1 MTLMSF
7 AKHHSPLAT
16 LNKIAMHFDR
26 RRGQATGM
34 YHYGLYRRDSM
45 YARKYLMKH
54 YAYVLERWSSAQT
67 IAEKCRSDSPK
78 AWSCWLTGR
87 DDAPSMIRT
96 LLDIQESHLPAY
108 DYRVITNNNLGQYV
122 DIPGYIYDKFRNGII
137 TPTHFTDIIRAA
149 LLAHHGGLWLD
160 STVLLSK
167 DIGTEITTF
176 PFYYAK
182 GLDTHF
188 SMYATCSEIAE
199 WEGYFIAGSKKGTFY
214 NYMYDFFC
222 DYWKHED
229 SLIQYLLI
237 NTIAILGIQHISR
250 FRNENELVPKNNVQ
264 CELLADYLKNGNRSA
279 LSMIDE
285 SDCYVFKL
293 SRHDH
298 YDESLF
304 AAIVKHCKE
313 SYN

>member
-1 MTLMSF
+1 MTLVSF
-7 AKHHSPLAT
+7 AMHHSPLAT

-26 RRGQATGM
+26 RRGQASGR

-54 YAYVLERWSSAQT
+54 YAYVFERWNRAQT
-67 IAEKCRSDSPK
+67 IAKNYRFERPK

-87 DDAPSMIRT
+87 DDAPTMIRT
-96 LLDIQESHLPAY
+96 LLDIQESHLPAF
-108 DYRVITNNNLGQYV
+108 DYIVITNKNLEKYV
-122 DIPGYIYDKFRNGII
+122 DIPGYIYDKVRNGII

-149 LLAHHGGLWLD
+149 LLAQYGGLWLD

-167 DIGTEITTF
+167 DIGAEIATF

-188 SMYATCSEIAE
+188 SMYPTCSEVAE
-199 WEGYFIAGSKKGTFY
+199 WEGYFIAGSKEGMFY
-214 NYMYDFFC
+214 NYLFDFFC

-237 NTIAILGIQHISR
+237 NTIAVLGIQHIIR
-250 FRNENELVPKNNVQ
+250 FRNENELVPINNAQ
-264 CELLADYLKNGNRSA
+264 CELLADLLKYGDRSA

-285 SDCYVFKL
+285 SDCHMFKL

-304 AAIVKHCKE
+304 ASIVKRCKG
-313 SYN
+313 